1 MRWQPIAAL
10 TDALAARPWLAV
22 DVEGSPVVI
31 AAFGGGWFA
40 VADAC
45 THAGCPFSEEASLE
59 DGVIVCNCHG
69 SEFDL
74 RTGEVIRGPAED
86 AVRAYAVREAGDRLE
101 VEA

>member
-1 MRWQPIAAL
+1 MSWHSIADLERARR
-10 TDALAARPWLAV
+10 ARPWLPADV
-22 DVEGSPVVI
+22 DGTSVVL
-31 AAFGGGWFA
+31 AAIDGTWYA

-74 RTGEVIRGPAED
+74 RTGEVVRGPAER
-86 AVRAYAVREAGDRLE
+86 AVRTFPVRVEDDTLE
-101 VEA
+101 VEV